1 MTDDNVSDERQLSTQ
16 ALELFE
22 AAPDETTRDKLSRL
36 FTLLITVSDEN
47 MQPSAP
53 DAMFAF
59 ADAATALWGGDVLGV
74 EVHVRVEVGKTH
86 VYHAGETKLRE
97 FVLDVDDT
105 DKPTLN

>member
-1 MTDDNVSDERQLSTQ
+1 MSDERQLSLQ

-22 AAPDETTRDKLSRL
+22 AAPDETTRAKLSRL
-36 FTLLITVSDEN
+36 FTLLITASNEN

-59 ADAATALWGGDVLGV
+59 ADAATALWGGNVLGV
-74 EVHVRVEVGKTH
+74 EVHVRSEAGKTH
-86 VYHAGETKLRE
+86 IYHAGETKPRE

-105 DKPTLN
+105 DKPKLN

>member
-1 MTDDNVSDERQLSTQ
+1 MADDNVSDERELSMR

-22 AAPDETTRDKLSRL
+22 AAPDETTRAKLSRL
-36 FTLLITVSDEN
+36 FTLLIAASDEN

-59 ADAATALWGGDVLGV
+59 ADAATALWAASVLGV

-86 VYHAGETKLRE
+86 IYHAGETKPHE
-97 FVLDVDDT
+97 FVLDGDDT
-105 DKPTLN
+105 DKPKLN